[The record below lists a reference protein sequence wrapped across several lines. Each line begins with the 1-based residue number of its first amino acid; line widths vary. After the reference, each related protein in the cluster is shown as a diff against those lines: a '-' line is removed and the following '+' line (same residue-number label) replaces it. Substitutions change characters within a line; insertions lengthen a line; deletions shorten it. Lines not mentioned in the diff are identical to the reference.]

1 MADDLRG
8 RLEILKE
15 IEKAEAR
22 IDRARKSTVLN
33 QLKIN
38 KYVDDQKK
46 KVLELGREL
55 KKVN

>member
-1 MADDLRG
+1 MAEDLRG

-22 IDRARKSTVLN
+22 IDRARQSTVLT
-33 QLKIN
+33 QAKIN

-46 KVLELGREL
+46 QVVQLGR
-55 KKVN
+55 